1 MKTHRYHFTRRL
13 SAGFTLVEMIGVMAI
28 LAIMAGVLTPNILH
42 SIERAAVVAEQ
53 QTVSKLGGQVRKYL
67 QDYGIAPGVATWDT
81 DIATYSEVS
90 ALDIRTNK
98 RLNNRVY
105 LLDPDPAAP
114 QERAIILSSMRA
126 GMALPTSANINTAL
140 RFAALWDTVDGQVPS
155 AVSWG
160 GWTAQAAD
168 YLVIERINFK
178 SEYRTILLQNT
189 SNVPPAVAA
198 SVSYG
203 VQPPKGPLQ
212 GGVTIIPGGN
222 ITLKLVPNMRLNLY
236 VGTTPATGIDYS
248 YVVNTTPKK
257 FDFNGTHWI
266 PQ

>member
-1 MKTHRYHFTRRL
+1 MKTPRPSFLRRL

-28 LAIMAGVLTPNILH
+28 LAIMAGILTPNVLR
-42 SIERAAVVAEQ
+42 SIERASVVAEQ
-53 QTVSKLGGQVRKYL
+53 QTLGKLGGQVKKYL
-67 QDYGIAPGVATWDT
+67 HDYGFVPAVGTWDT
-81 DIATYSEVS
+81 NIATYSEVS
-90 ALDIRTNK
+90 VLDIRTNK
-98 RLNNRVY
+98 RQNNRVY

-160 GWTAQAAD
+160 GWTAQAAE
-168 YLVIERINFK
+168 YLIIERINFK
-178 SEYRTILLQNT
+178 SEYRTIVLQNT
-189 SNVPPAVAA
+189 SNVLPAIPA

-203 VQPPKGPLQ
+203 VQPPQGPLQ
-212 GGVTIIPGGN
+212 PGVTIIAGGST
-222 ITLKLVPNMRLNLY
+222 TLRLVPNMRLNLY
-236 VGTTPATGIDYS
+236 LGTTPATGIDYS

-257 FDFNGTHWI
+257 FDFNGSHWI